1 MSDLIDTTEMY
12 LRTIFELLEEGIP
25 AMRARIADRL
35 EHSGPTVSQTV
46 ARMERD
52 GLLEL
57 SDERLIEL
65 TPQGKALATK
75 VMRKHRLAERLLLDI
90 IGLEFELV
98 HEEACRWEHVIS
110 AKVELRL
117 LDLLGDISVSP
128 YGNPI
133 PGLRE
138 LGVDQVDVYG
148 HINGL
153 IPLSDADQT
162 NCAVTL
168 DRIGE
173 PAQNDRVMLAN
184 LAAAGL
190 LPGAD
195 AQLSWTDGSA
205 VLVGAKGSVTV
216 PAANLRHVYVR
227 VD

>member
-1 MSDLIDTTEMY
+1 MY